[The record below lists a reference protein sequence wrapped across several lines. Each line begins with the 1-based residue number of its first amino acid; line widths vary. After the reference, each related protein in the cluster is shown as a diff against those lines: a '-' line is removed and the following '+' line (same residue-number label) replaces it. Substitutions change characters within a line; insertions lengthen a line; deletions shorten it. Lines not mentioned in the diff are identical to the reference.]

1 MAVQGKG
8 KAGDS
13 FSSPPS
19 GAARKGAVAG
29 DAPPRMQA
37 DATGPAAEAKRSE
50 LADRV
55 DTAAAMTN
63 VRGWKIFAGLITSFL
78 LVASAV
84 VLFAMYWT

>member
-1 MAVQGKG
+1 MAAQGKG
-8 KAGDS
+8 KPGDL
-13 FSSPPS
+13 FPSPPS

-37 DATGPAAEAKRSE
+37 DATGPADAKRSE

-63 VRGWKIFAGLITSFL
+63 VRGWKIFVGLIISFL